1 MSPIIQ
7 RNAMAALRRAPISR
21 ARTRFR
27 SRNREHPM
35 RTVVTLL
42 EWSIGAACAIAIA
55 AYVGHGAL
63 LIANLAA

>member
-1 MSPIIQ
+1 
-7 RNAMAALRRAPISR
+7 
-21 ARTRFR
+21 
-27 SRNREHPM
+27 M